1 LSRQHYTISK
11 KEKRIE
17 MKQEIKERIVGAI
30 IFVISISILVPPIL
44 DGHNSENKSNEVL
57 VSSNQFNEKE
67 RKVIEID
74 LRERGLPSNVISNKK
89 NTYIDRFKEY
99 ISTFVNNEI
108 IEEKKIQDSNIIEHE
123 SARVIFDEFED
134 SSWIIQVGSF
144 MELENARNQIANLR
158 DIGINAY
165 VIEDI
170 SNNQSSYKVRTGVNL
185 SEKKVKEISEFLENY
200 GYKTQILPYN

>member
-1 LSRQHYTISK
+1 MK
-11 KEKRIE
+11 KEI
-17 MKQEIKERIVGAI
+17 KQRIVGAI
-30 IFVISISILVPPIL
+30 IFVIFISTMVPPIL
-44 DGHNSENKSNEVL
+44 DGRNSENKSNEVL
-57 VSSNQFNEKE
+57 VSSDQFNEKE

-74 LRERGLPSNVISNKK
+74 LRERSLPSNMASNKK

-99 ISTFVNNEI
+99 ISTFSGNEI
-108 IEEKKIQDSNIIEHE
+108 SEQKKIQDSNIVEQE
-123 SARVIFDEFED
+123 RASVIFDEFED

-158 DIGINAY
+158 DIEINAY

-170 SNNQSSYKVRTGVNL
+170 KNNQSSYKVRTGINL
-185 SEKKVKEISEFLENY
+185 SEKKAKEISEYLENF

>member
-1 LSRQHYTISK
+1 
-11 KEKRIE
+11 
-17 MKQEIKERIVGAI
+17 MKQEIKQRIVGAI
-30 IFVISISILVPPIL
+30 IFVIFISTMVPPIL

-74 LRERGLPSNVISNKK
+74 LRERSLPSNMASNKK

-99 ISTFVNNEI
+99 ISTFSSNEI
-108 IEEKKIQDSNIIEHE
+108 SEQKKIQDSNIVEQE
-123 SARVIFDEFED
+123 RASVNFDEFED

-158 DIGINAY
+158 DIEINAY

-170 SNNQSSYKVRTGVNL
+170 KNNQSSYKVRTGINL
-185 SEKKVKEISEFLENY
+185 SKKKAKEISEYLENY

>member
-1 LSRQHYTISK
+1 
-11 KEKRIE
+11 
-17 MKQEIKERIVGAI
+17 MKQEIKQRIVGAI
-30 IFVISISILVPPIL
+30 IFVIFISTMVPPIL

-74 LRERGLPSNVISNKK
+74 LRERSLPSNIISNET

-99 ISTFVNNEI
+99 ISIFVSNET
-108 IEEKKIQDSNIIEHE
+108 IEKKKIQDSNIIEHE
-123 SARVIFDEFED
+123 SASVILDEFED

-144 MELENARNQIANLR
+144 MDLENARNQIANLR
-158 DIGINAY
+158 DIEISAY
-165 VIEDI
+165 VVEDI
-170 SNNQSSYKVRTGVNL
+170 NNNQRNYKVRIGVNL
-185 SEKKVKEISEFLENY
+185 SEKKANEISEFLENY

>member
-1 LSRQHYTISK
+1 
-11 KEKRIE
+11 
-17 MKQEIKERIVGAI
+17 MKQEIKQRIVGAI
-30 IFVISISILVPPIL
+30 IFVIFMSSIVPPIL

-74 LRERGLPSNVISNKK
+74 LRERSLPSNMVRNEK
-89 NTYIDRFKEY
+89 NTYIERFKAY
-99 ISTFVNNEI
+99 ISTFVSNKI
-108 IEEKKIQDSNIIEHE
+108 SQKKEIQDSNIIESE
-123 SARVIFDEFED
+123 RASVIFDEFES

-158 DIGINAY
+158 DIEINAY

-170 SNNQSSYKVRTGVNL
+170 KNNQSSYKVRTGINL
-185 SEKKVKEISEFLENY
+185 SERKAKEISEFLENY